1 MTTMT
6 TAKSTDQ
13 PTTDATQAI
22 MDRHDAFLIR
32 NYGRFPVAVTRGQGV
47 KLWDAAGREYLDLF
61 AGFGG
66 AILGHC
72 NPELVAAVT
81 QQAQTLWHVGN
92 LLHTEPQTRFAQ
104 LLAQAGFDG
113 QSFFCH
119 CGSDANEAAI
129 KLARLYGKAKPGK
142 AGYRYK
148 IVTTHHSFH
157 GRLFGSMM
165 ATGQDKV
172 RHGYEPLL
180 EGFDY
185 VPFNDL
191 AAMEKAVD
199 DRTIAVMVE
208 PIQGEGGINV
218 PGDSYLPGL
227 RKLCDQRDMLLICDE
242 VWTGCG
248 RTGKYFAHQHWN
260 ITPDIMTLAK
270 GVGGG
275 LPVGV
280 VNARREVA
288 KYFEAKHNQGIVA
301 HGTTLGGNCLAM
313 AVAAKI
319 FEIIA
324 RDNLLQHA
332 TKLGQHI
339 TQRVETF
346 AKDHPTIT
354 GVRGKGLFLGIV
366 VDPTA
371 KGAWFKTGS
380 EIVNKCLERG
390 LMINATQ
397 DVVLRLA
404 PPLTITQAEIDRGL
418 DVLLDVIVGK

>member
-1 MTTMT
+1 MT
-6 TAKSTDQ
+6 TADVSISD
-13 PTTDATQAI
+13 PTQAV
-22 MDRHDAFLIR
+22 MQRHDDYLIHT
-32 NYGRFPVAVTRGQGV
+32 YGRYPIAVARGEGCT
-47 KLWDAAGREYLDLF
+47 LWDADGKEYLDLF
-61 AGFGG
+61 AGFG
-66 AILGHC
+66 ATILGHC
-72 NPELVAAVT
+72 HPELVAAIT
-81 QQAQTLWHVGN
+81 KQAQTLWHVGN
-92 LLHTEPQTRFAQ
+92 LLHTEPQTRFAEA
-104 LLAQAGFDG
+104 LANAGFDG

-129 KLARLYGKAKPGK
+129 KLARLYGQANPGEH
-142 AGYRYK
+142 GHRYK

-172 RHGYEPLL
+172 RHGYAPLL
-180 EGFDY
+180 EGFSY
-185 VPFNDL
+185 VPYNDL
-191 AAMEKAVD
+191 AAMEKAID
-199 DRTIAVMVE
+199 DRTVALMVE

-218 PGDSYLPGL
+218 PGDGYLPGL
-227 RKLCDQRDMLLICDE
+227 RKLCDDRDMLLICDE

-248 RTGKYFAHQHWN
+248 RTGKYFAYQHWD

-280 VNARREVA
+280 LNARREVA
-288 KYFEAKHNQGIVA
+288 KYFEAKHNHGIVA
-301 HGTTLGGNCLAM
+301 HGTTLGGNCLSM
-313 AVAAKI
+313 AVATKI

-332 TKLGQHI
+332 TQMGRHVK
-339 TQRVETF
+339 QRVDAF
-346 AKDHPTIT
+346 AKDCPAVKET
-354 GVRGKGLFLGIV
+354 RGKGLFLGIV

-371 KGAWFKTGS
+371 KGAWFKTGG

-404 PPLTITQAEIDRGL
+404 PPLTVTRAELDRGL
-418 DVLLDVIVGK
+418 DVLLNVIAGK